1 MLPPIRCFTC
11 NKVLGNKYELFNK
24 LKEAKVE
31 MKTIFKELG
40 LTRYCCK
47 MCISTSVD
55 LSDKMIQ
62 YNSITENVKQLKPD
76 TNKKRY
82 YTAR

>member
-1 MLPPIRCFTC
+1 
-11 NKVLGNKYELFNK
+11 
-24 LKEAKVE
+24 
-31 MKTIFKELG
+31 MKQIFKELG

-62 YNSITENVKQLKPD
+62 YNSITENVKQIGACVGLIVLAIK
-76 TNKKRY
+76 
-82 YTAR
+82 